1 MDHRKKIFLLA
12 AISAAAASNAHPQ
25 GRPLDW
31 PFFGGDAQRTGWEK
45 GDSRITKEN
54 VKDFQLVLKR
64 KLDNQ
69 KPGPRS
75 LTAPVVIGNLISY
88 KGFKELAFVLE
99 SSGKAWAIDADL
111 NKIFWEK
118 HFDSATTESS
128 CSSGLTAAPALTP
141 GFAFGGPRPRPAT
154 NPPAAS
160 ARTPIPAGASGA
172 PGNRS
177 PAVGGFG
184 AARPLFVVSSDG
196 KLHRLN
202 TSNGSDQLPPVNFLP
217 TSAKASSLV
226 VHENVVY
233 TTTNSGCDG
242 APNAVW
248 SIDVSP
254 PATQTASSAGSNA
267 ESSAGPKIASF
278 LLNGGG
284 VFGLAG
290 LALGTDGTV
299 YVQTGDGP
307 LDPASN
313 KWSNTVLALTP
324 KDLKLKQYFT
334 DPDSTFSTKSA
345 PEMIVTTP
353 VVFAYKGRDL
363 IVSAGKDGRLHVL
376 DSQSLGGE
384 DHKTPISQTS
394 SICSKAASPNHGIWG
409 GLSSWEDAD
418 GTRWVVAPVW
428 GPVSSELKFPITNGA
443 ASNGAY
449 VAFRLEE
456 PEGKPLLSPAWISRD
471 MSSPSPAGIT
481 SGLVFGLSEG
491 SAHATLYVLDATT
504 GMELYS
510 TGNQVSAPG
519 NLTGLTIANGRVY
532 FTTTDNTLY
541 AFGIPLEIY

>member
-1 MDHRKKIFLLA
+1 MKTFLALA
-12 AISAAAASNAHPQ
+12 FISLGGADMAHAQ
-25 GRPLDW
+25 GRSLDW

-45 GDSRITKEN
+45 SDSRITKEN

-69 KPGPRS
+69 QTGPRS

-88 KGFKELAFVLE
+88 KGFKELALVSG
-99 SSGKAWAIDADL
+99 SSGNVWAIDADL
-111 NKIFWEK
+111 NRMFWEK
-118 HFDSATTESS
+118 HFDSASTQSTANRSGS
-128 CSSGLTAAPALTP
+128 CSGGLTAAPALTP
-141 GFAFGGPRPRPAT
+141 GFTFGGARPRPGAR
-154 NPPAAS
+154 PAA
-160 ARTPIPAGASGA
+160 PAAAPGA
-172 PGNRS
+172 PAATANKPPTTVS
-177 PAVGGFG
+177 FG

-202 TSNGSDQLPPVNFLP
+202 TSNGSDQLPPLDFLP
-217 TSAKASSLV
+217 ANAKASSLV
-226 VHENVVY
+226 LHENVVY
-233 TTTNSGCDG
+233 TTTNSGCGG

-248 SIDVSP
+248 AIDVSG
-254 PATQTASSAGSNA
+254 AA
-267 ESSAGPKIASF
+267 PKINSF
-278 LLNGGG
+278 PLNGGG
-284 VFGLAG
+284 VWGLGG

-334 DPDSTFSTKSA
+334 DPDSASSSKSA
-345 PEMIVTTP
+345 PEMNVTTP

-376 DSQSLGGE
+376 DSQALGGD
-384 DHKTPISQTS
+384 DHKTPISQTPSLS
-394 SICSKAASPNHGIWG
+394 SSAESPNYGIWG
-409 GLSSWEDAD
+409 GLSSWEDTD
-418 GTRWVVAPVW
+418 GTRWVIAPVW
-428 GPVSSELKFPITNGA
+428 GPVNSELKLPLTNGA
-443 ASNGAY
+443 APNGAY

-456 PEGKPLLSPAWISRD
+456 QEGKPLLAPAWISRD
-471 MSSPSPAGIT
+471 MSSPAPAVIG
-481 SGLVFGLSEG
+481 SGLVFALSEG
-491 SAHATLYVLDATT
+491 STHATLYVLDATT
-504 GMELYS
+504 GKELYS